1 MDFSQIA
8 NAIYDQ
14 SCSNSSD
21 INEHVPTLMK
31 YAKECSSVVEMGVR
45 GGVSTIGFI
54 KGLYENNRE
63 EKQYTGVDL
72 YKYPQVEAIQNLSE
86 QLNIR
91 YNYIVGDSAKIECPE
106 TDLLFIDTWH
116 IYGHLIRELRKHHSK
131 VHKYIIMHDTTVDE
145 ILGESIRCRMNII
158 EQHQT
163 SGYPIHEIT
172 KGLWPAIE
180 EFLKENNEWRI
191 KERFTNN
198 NGLTILERII

>member
-1 MDFSQIA
+1 MDFSQIV

-54 KGLYENNRE
+54 KGLCENNRE

-86 QLNIR
+86 QLNIPVLKVEKALKSLLLKKSILNKTHNITNMAR
-91 YNYIVGDSAKIECPE
+91 ILKLPSNLILKVSELEPVHQESVYPDVSIKIPVENYDEEDAINFFNIAKEV
-106 TDLLFIDTWH
+106 L
-116 IYGHLIRELRKHHSK
+116 
-131 VHKYIIMHDTTVDE
+131 
-145 ILGESIRCRMNII
+145 
-158 EQHQT
+158 
-163 SGYPIHEIT
+163 
-172 KGLWPAIE
+172 
-180 EFLKENNEWRI
+180 
-191 KERFTNN
+191 
-198 NGLTILERII
+198 